1 MQIRFF
7 NIQPQPLSL
16 PNLNANLW
24 AICHALVT
32 TRTYDDFSYNVE
44 EIILYISGVYDV
56 WCLTSSRPIPQPST
70 RLSTAGNR
78 EWWCSPSSWGDVDF
92 GWRAFESGGSLWITD
107 GDKIMKSTE
116 GMSPK
121 TEKMVSILALLVP
134 LSRGLVMRC
143 AWHKLKRFSCLVLWY
158 KIYQLIPLVWI
169 MKTWVF
175 RTFCLKIG
183 GCYQVA
189 ERDYRIC
196 RGMKWNDDYAKL
208 RDSSTH

>member
-1 MQIRFF
+1 MM
-7 NIQPQPLSL
+7 
-16 PNLNANLW
+16 
-24 AICHALVT
+24 
-32 TRTYDDFSYNVE
+32 
-44 EIILYISGVYDV
+44 
-56 WCLTSSRPIPQPST
+56 LTLLLRG
-70 RLSTAGNR
+70 RWFWMKG
-78 EWWCSPSSWGDVDF
+78 
-92 GWRAFESGGSLWITD
+92 GGSLWITD
-107 GDKIMKSTE
+107 GHKIMKSTE

-189 ERDYRIC
+189 EWDYRIC

-208 RDSSTH
+208 RDSWTLVSSYSNPNLTTCRSIYSEARVV